1 MRLAGKI
8 ALVTGAGRSGELM
21 GVGAAIAARF
31 AAEGAQLALLDMSAE
46 RAQATADAIVRAGGA
61 AHIIAAD
68 ITRHDG
74 CVAAIADCVT
84 RFGGLD
90 VLVNNAAIYDNP
102 SMAGDEAAARRL
114 IDVNV
119 FGTMNMTEAAHPAI
133 AARGGGAIVNIGS
146 ITGLRG
152 YHGPVY
158 SASKGAVFAYTRTMA
173 HQLGRA
179 GIRVNAVAPGHI
191 VAPQSAAADARAR
204 RLLDSANL
212 LGTGGSAADIADAAL
227 FLASDEARWI
237 TGVVLPVDGGL
248 TATTPSGMAGPM
260 FAALRD

>member
-1 MRLAGKI
+1 MRLAGKV

-21 GVGAAIAARF
+21 GVGAAIAARL
-31 AAEGAQLALLDMSAE
+31 AAEGARVALLDLSAA
-46 RAQATADAIVRAGGA
+46 RAQATAEAIGAAGGSA
-61 AHIIAAD
+61 YVITAD
-68 ITRHDG
+68 VTRHAA
-74 CVAAIADCVT
+74 CVAAVAACT
-84 RFGGLD
+84 ERFGGVD
-90 VLVNNAAIYDNP
+90 VLVNNAALYADP

-114 IDVNV
+114 VDVNV

-191 VAPQSAAADARAR
+191 VAPQSAKADAAAR
-204 RLLDSANL
+204 RLLDAANL

-227 FLASDEARWI
+227 FLASNEARWI

-260 FAALRD
+260 FDAMRD